1 MKKILISL
9 IGFVLVMSCTK
20 DNPSEILTLPSKLA
34 VKTIISEDGTGQVS
48 VVATAEEANFYTI
61 YFGENVTLPGVVSAD
76 GKASYTYASTGTYTI
91 RVQAHVTQSEFISDV
106 SSVYVTSTSVDG
118 ILIPASGT
126 TSPLAYTG
134 KSLVWQDEFD
144 GSALNTSNWKHELGA
159 GGWGNNELQFYRQ
172 ENTKVAKGYLIITAK
187 EEAFQGSKYTSSR
200 IISSGLREFKYG
212 RIDIRAALP
221 KGQGIWPAAWMLGAN
236 INTVPW
242 PACGEIDIME
252 MIGGNGRENEIFGT
266 AHWANASNARELF
279 SGKTKL
285 ATGTFADSFHI
296 FSIEWN
302 STSITWYLDNVQ
314 YHRIDTTPANLSEFQ
329 NAFFFIFNIAVGGD
343 LPGSPNT
350 TTTFPQN
357 FIVDYVRVFQ

>member
-1 MKKILISL
+1 
-9 IGFVLVMSCTK
+9 MSCTK

-34 VKTIISEDGTGQVS
+34 VKTIISEDGTGRVS
-48 VVATAEEANFYTI
+48 VVATAEKANFFTI
-61 YFGENVTLPGVVSAD
+61 YFGENLASPGIVATD
-76 GKASYTYASTGTYTI
+76 GKASYTYGSTGTYTI
-91 RVQAHVTQSEFISDV
+91 RVQAHVTQSEFISEV
-106 SSVYVTSTSVDG
+106 SSVYVVSTSVDG

-126 TSPLAYTG
+126 TSPLTYAG

-144 GSALNTSNWKHELGA
+144 GSALNASNWKHELGTGS

-172 ENTKVAKGYLIITAK
+172 ENTKVAKGYLVITAK

-266 AHWANASNARELF
+266 VHWANANNQREQF

-285 ATGTFADSFHI
+285 ATGTFADEFHV

-314 YHRIDTTPANLSEFQ
+314 YHKIDTTPPNLSEFQ
-329 NAFFFIFNIAVGGD
+329 NPFFFIFNIAVGGD